1 MAKFICKRRPNS
13 LKTCAANLGPLSEIA
28 LSGSPYRRYK
38 EFRSIDAVPIVSII
52 LWQGSKI
59 TPFEDP
65 WSTTTKI
72 ESKPSDKGRS
82 VMKSIVMREKGQ
94 RLQDLIGWLQWGVR
108 RVTVDLVLL
117 TGG

>member
-1 MAKFICKRRPNS
+1 MARFICKRRPNS
-13 LKTCAANLGPLSEIA
+13 SKTCAANWGPLSEIA

-38 EFRSIDAVPIVSII
+38 EFRSIDAVLMASIV

-65 WSTTTKI
+65 WSTMTKI

-82 VMKSIVMREKGQ
+82 VIKSIVTREKG
-94 RLQDLIGWLQWGVR
+94 RRSQDL
-108 RVTVDLVLL
+108 
-117 TGG
+117 TGCNVGLEG